1 MGDPS
6 VTPGMRARGL
16 SGLSDLVYGVA
27 TEEAH
32 AEVFSVRGERGRWE
46 RVKAGGFAT
55 EVTAVAKGLVAAGV
69 GEGDRV
75 VVVSGSHQE
84 WVRLA
89 FAVWSVRAVLVPL
102 PESVSAERLV
112 HVVRQ
117 TRPAAAVV
125 QGERLLRTV
134 SGLQREL
141 PDLGRVWRM
150 DAGLADVVTLGAYM
164 DASSVRFRRDGAVA
178 EDVAVVLY
186 PVSTV
191 SRSTRGVVLSHGALL
206 SAAADVVDRM
216 WPRLSELPE
225 GRASTLLDLPL
236 SQISGLASLVAC
248 MVGRVR
254 VGLAGATGLMRQVEA
269 FKPTVLVCS
278 AGVLQG
284 VFSAERGS
292 ARSTGWDSLG
302 TFNAAVESAVQFDR
316 SPRRSA
322 WQRLSRSMYDWQ
334 FSRVRELFGGRV
346 HLAVCWG
353 GGLSDRLDS
362 FFGGVGIPVVQAFGT
377 AEAAGVFVAGAVGDR
392 VPGTV
397 GRALEG
403 REVWVSGEGE
413 IHVRGGAVFSGYW
426 GEGEA
431 SRSAFREGWLATG
444 YAGEVDADGVV
455 SVVGRLRVQAATEEL
470 AGRFVA
476 RGAGDVR
483 ALEGRVLE
491 GPEGRGRALE
501 GRPAQEQR
509 GPEGRGAE
517 EGVSRRGS
525 DARAVEGRA
534 LEAAVEQEPGAVS
547 GGDLGEM
554 LAVTAAFAAVDPAGG
569 GELAVVEPQEQRV
582 ERGDAELVAEF
593 EARLRAHPLISQVLV
608 IVEGRPFASAL
619 VTLVRDQL
627 EYWRL
632 VNGRPLAMAPEEIAG
647 DRELLRE
654 VQGLVYEANRSV
666 PRHLAVRSFHVLAE
680 EFTVQSGLVHASG
693 ELRREAVLRAFA
705 EEIDGLYR
713 VRREQ

>member
-1 MGDPS
+1 M
-6 VTPGMRARGL
+6 
-16 SGLSDLVYGVA
+16 YGVA

-75 VVVSGSHQE
+75 VVVSGSHQD

-102 PESVSAERLV
+102 PESVSAERLT

-125 QGERLLRTV
+125 QGERSLRTV

-150 DAGLADVVTLGAYM
+150 DAGLPGVASLGAYM

-191 SRSTRGVVLSHGALL
+191 SRLTRGVVLSHGALL

-236 SQISGLASLVAC
+236 SQISGLAALVAC

-254 VGLAGATGLMRQVEA
+254 VGLAGPTGLMRQVEA

-278 AGVLQG
+278 GRVLEG
-284 VFSAERGS
+284 VFDVERGS

-377 AEAAGVFVAGAVGDR
+377 AEAAGVFTAGAVGDR

-403 REVWVSGEGE
+403 REVWVSREGE

-455 SVVGRLRVQAATEEL
+455 SVAGRLRLQAATEEL

-476 RGAGDVR
+476 RGVDEAP

-491 GPEGRGRALE
+491 EPEDRALE
-501 GRPAQEQR
+501 GRPAR
-509 GPEGRGAE
+509 GRRGTE
-517 EGVSRRGS
+517 EGVRRRE
-525 DARAVEGRA
+525 APA

-547 GGDLGEM
+547 GEDSGEV
-554 LAVTAAFAAVDPAGG
+554 LAVTAAFAAVDPAGV
-569 GELAVVEPQEQRV
+569 GEPAGVEAREQRV
-582 ERGDAELVAEF
+582 ERGDAELVAGF

-632 VNGRPLAMAPEEIAG
+632 VNGRPLAMAAEEIAG
-647 DRELLRE
+647 DRDLLRE

-713 VRREQ
+713 VRREQQ

>member
-1 MGDPS
+1 MGEPS
-6 VTPGMRARGL
+6 VTPGTWARGL
-16 SGLSDLVYGVA
+16 SGLGELVYGMA
-27 TEEAH
+27 TEDAR
-32 AEVFSVRGERGRWE
+32 AEVFSVRGERSRWE
-46 RVKAGGFAT
+46 RVTAGEFAT

-75 VVVSGSHQE
+75 LVVSGSHQE

-102 PESVSAERLV
+102 ARSVSAERV
-112 HVVRQ
+112 THVVRQ

-125 QGERLLRTV
+125 QGDRLLRVV

-150 DAGLADVVTLGAYM
+150 EEGLADVVRLGAYM
-164 DASSVRFRRDGAVA
+164 DASSVRFRRDATVA
-178 EDVAVVLY
+178 EDAAVVLY
-186 PVSTV
+186 PLSTV

-206 SAAADVVDRM
+206 SSAADLVDRM
-216 WPRLSELPE
+216 WPRMSELPA

-236 SQISGLASLVAC
+236 SQIPGLASLVAC

-254 VGLAGATGLMRQVEA
+254 VGLTGAAGLLPQAEA

-278 AGVLQG
+278 AGLLEG
-284 VFSAERGS
+284 IFEREQGS

-302 TFNAAVESAVQFDR
+302 TFNSAVDTAVQFDR
-316 SPRRSA
+316 APRKGA
-322 WQRLSRSMYDWQ
+322 WRRLSRSMYDWQ
-334 FSRVRELFGGRV
+334 FARVREMLGGRV

-353 GGLSDRLDS
+353 GGLSDRLES
-362 FFGGVGIPVVQAFGT
+362 FYGGVGVPVVQAFGT
-377 AEAAGVFVAGAVGDR
+377 AETAGVFVSGAVGDR

-397 GRALEG
+397 GRVVGE
-403 REVWVSGEGE
+403 RELWVSREGE
-413 IHVRGGAVFSGYW
+413 AHVRGGGVFSGYW
-426 GEGEA
+426 GDGEA

-444 YAGEVDADGVV
+444 FAVEVDADGFVR
-455 SVVGRLRVQAATEEL
+455 VVGRLRPQAATVEVP
-470 AGRFVA
+470 GRFV
-476 RGAGDVR
+476 V
-483 ALEGRVLE
+483 
-491 GPEGRGRALE
+491 
-501 GRPAQEQR
+501 R
-509 GPEGRGAE
+509 GP
-517 EGVSRRGS
+517 VRGS
-525 DARAVEGRA
+525 RAVEPSGDE
-534 LEAAVEQEPGAVS
+534 LTEVLPAVGEP
-547 GGDLGEM
+547 
-554 LAVTAAFAAVDPAGG
+554 
-569 GELAVVEPQEQRV
+569 VE

-632 VNGRPLAMAPEEIAG
+632 VNGRPLSMAPEEIAG
-647 DRELLRE
+647 DRDLLRE

-680 EFTVQSGLVHASG
+680 EFTVQSGLVQPSG
-693 ELRREAVLRAFA
+693 ELRREAVLRAFS

-713 VRREQ
+713 VRREPS

>member
-1 MGDPS
+1 MW
-6 VTPGMRARGL
+6 ARGL

-75 VVVSGSHQE
+75 VVVSGSHQD

-102 PESVSAERLV
+102 PESVSAERLA

-125 QGERLLRTV
+125 QGDRSLRTV

-150 DAGLADVVTLGAYM
+150 DAGLPGVVSLGAYM

-191 SRSTRGVVLSHGALL
+191 SRLTRGVVLSHGALL

-236 SQISGLASLVAC
+236 SQISGLAALVAC

-254 VGLAGATGLMRQVEA
+254 VGLAGPTGLMRQVEA

-278 AGVLQG
+278 ARVLEG
-284 VFSAERGS
+284 VFDVERGS

-322 WQRLSRSMYDWQ
+322 WQRLSRTMYDWQ

-377 AEAAGVFVAGAVGDR
+377 AEAAGVFTAGAVGDR
-392 VPGTV
+392 VAGTV

-403 REVWVSGEGE
+403 REVWVSREGE

-455 SVVGRLRVQAATEEL
+455 SVAGRLRVQAATEEL

-476 RGAGDVR
+476 RGVDEAP

-491 GPEGRGRALE
+491 GPGERALE
-501 GRPAQEQR
+501 GRPVRERRAS
-509 GPEGRGAE
+509 E
-517 EGVSRRGS
+517 EGARRRE
-525 DARAVEGRA
+525 APALEGRA
-534 LEAAVEQEPGAVS
+534 LEAAVEQEPGAAS
-547 GGDLGEM
+547 DGGSGEM
-554 LAVTAAFAAVDPAGG
+554 LAVTAAFAAVDPAGV
-569 GELAVVEPQEQRV
+569 GEPAVVEAREQRV
-582 ERGDAELVAEF
+582 ERGDADLVAEF

-632 VNGRPLAMAPEEIAG
+632 VNGRPLAMAAEEIAG
-647 DRELLRE
+647 DRDLLRE

-693 ELRREAVLRAFA
+693 ELRREAVLRAFS

>member
-1 MGDPS
+1 MGGPS
-6 VTPGMRARGL
+6 VTPGMWARGL

-69 GEGDRV
+69 GEGDRI
-75 VVVSGSHQE
+75 VVVSGSHQD

-102 PESVSAERLV
+102 PESVSAERLT

-134 SGLQREL
+134 AGLQREL

-150 DAGLADVVTLGAYM
+150 DAGLAGVVSLGAYM

-191 SRSTRGVVLSHGALL
+191 SRLTRGVVLSHGALL

-254 VGLAGATGLMRQVEA
+254 VGLAGPTGLMRQVEA

-278 AGVLQG
+278 ARVLQG
-284 VFSAERGS
+284 VFDVERGS

-322 WQRLSRSMYDWQ
+322 WQRLSRTMYDWQ

-377 AEAAGVFVAGAVGDR
+377 AEAAGVFTAGAVGDR

-403 REVWVSGEGE
+403 REVWVSREGE

-455 SVVGRLRVQAATEEL
+455 SVAGRLRVQAATEEL

-476 RGAGDVR
+476 RGADEAR

-491 GPEGRGRALE
+491 GPEGRVLE
-501 GRPAQEQR
+501 GRPVQEQR
-509 GPEGRGAE
+509 RDPE
-517 EGVSRRGS
+517 EGVRRR

-534 LEAAVEQEPGAVS
+534 LEAAVEQEPGAAS
-547 GGDLGEM
+547 GEM
-554 LAVTAAFAAVDPAGG
+554 LAVTAAFAAVDPSGG
-569 GELAVVEPQEQRV
+569 GESAVVEPQEQRV

-647 DRELLRE
+647 DRDLLRE

-713 VRREQ
+713 VRREQQ